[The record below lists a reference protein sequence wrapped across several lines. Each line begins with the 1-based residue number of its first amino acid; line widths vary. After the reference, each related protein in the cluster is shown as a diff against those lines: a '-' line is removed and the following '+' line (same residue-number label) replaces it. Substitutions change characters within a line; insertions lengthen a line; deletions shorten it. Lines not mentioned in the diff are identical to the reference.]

1 MCASKNSTILGG
13 TYWEQLTLQIM
24 SRSTSQSKSK
34 NHAKPSKKKE
44 EEKLWKRPCRSPC
57 RRFMKKIESLGIGE
71 KICNRSRRFPCHKS
85 LANSV
90 AQSRENRRKSCRW
103 PRLKLM
109 LCQMAKCLQLV
120 VAQVSNHIENMR
132 RTGFKSGRDPHKSS
146 GIMDP
151 RPHQR
156 HSGNHSAGC
165 YSQTQ
170 ATAELYPSSTGS
182 VVPIHIQHL

>member
-1 MCASKNSTILGG
+1 
-13 TYWEQLTLQIM
+13 
-24 SRSTSQSKSK
+24 
-34 NHAKPSKKKE
+34 
-44 EEKLWKRPCRSPC
+44 
-57 RRFMKKIESLGIGE
+57 
-71 KICNRSRRFPCHKS
+71 
-85 LANSV
+85 
-90 AQSRENRRKSCRW
+90 
-103 PRLKLM
+103 M